1 MQILLESFF
10 FKKHLEISPSFVFL
24 FTTTP
29 SLMADPTVLEWLLH
43 GGLKEVKRVPFCPG
57 WHLLK
62 RKISF
67 LLFRELPMTEILK
80 PKIYIY
86 FTTMHYDL
94 NPTEMSTQLLAV
106 WNFFFIKVE
115 QILQNIIEIP
125 TYISL
130 KLELGIWWFITQINS
145 TTLSEFL

>member
-1 MQILLESFF
+1 
-10 FKKHLEISPSFVFL
+10 
-24 FTTTP
+24 
-29 SLMADPTVLEWLLH
+29 
-43 GGLKEVKRVPFCPG
+43 
-57 WHLLK
+57 
-62 RKISF
+62 
-67 LLFRELPMTEILK
+67 MTEILK

-130 KLELGIWWFITQINS
+130 KLELGI
-145 TTLSEFL
+145 